1 MSADLRAKDEVD
13 VHDVQKVLSGQLE
26 CNFCLSSLKVVTAMP
41 QGMCSHATRRALLE
55 LISHDMAPRVRRQT
69 SFARDLEKMN
79 QAWGGSKTSTTGQ
92 GCRSW
97 EAGERER
104 ERERDRERARHQMRG
119 EPRPPNGV
127 QASKQARDRGRMS
140 HRTCQKESM

>member
-97 EAGERER
+97 EAGRERER
-104 ERERDRERARHQMRG
+104 ERETERERDTRCGGNPVLQTACK
-119 EPRPPNGV
+119 
-127 QASKQARDRGRMS
+127 QASKQETGGG
-140 HRTCQKESM
+140 